1 MDDWVL
7 ATYNIPSV
15 TGEIGNESDFND
27 EWTAKSKN
35 MAYEIVRDN
44 HLWIEHTLKKI
55 GTQIQLEPKHITFS
69 NEAKSDKKEVAKK
82 PLPKA

>member
-35 MAYEIVRDN
+35 MAY
-44 HLWIEHTLKKI
+44 
-55 GTQIQLEPKHITFS
+55 
-69 NEAKSDKKEVAKK
+69 
-82 PLPKA
+82 